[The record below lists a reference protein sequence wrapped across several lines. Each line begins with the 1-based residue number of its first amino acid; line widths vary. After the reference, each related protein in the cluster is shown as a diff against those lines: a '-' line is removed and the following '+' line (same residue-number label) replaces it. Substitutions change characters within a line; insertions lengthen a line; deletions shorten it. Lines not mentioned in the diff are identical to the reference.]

1 MWVIYLWNI
10 TEYIISIVQFSTTKM
25 CKPMILSKHVERA
38 LQGQSLSMKSVFI
51 ELNKNIRHEP
61 ETVRK
66 QPKTDT
72 KRINYQKET
81 KDNDKSQKTQQQ
93 VLFKTNE
100 WTTNW
105 SHTFQSDYSEIDT
118 QYTQHFIRH
127 TTWCLRESGEDF
139 HSHTHTQTILFP

>member
-1 MWVIYLWNI
+1 
-10 TEYIISIVQFSTTKM
+10 M

-81 KDNDKSQKTQQQ
+81 KDNDKSQKTHNRFYSRQTSERQ
-93 VLFKTNE
+93 TG
-100 WTTNW
+100 
-105 SHTFQSDYSEIDT
+105 HTPSNQI
-118 QYTQHFIRH
+118 I
-127 TTWCLRESGEDF
+127 LR
-139 HSHTHTQTILFP
+139 